1 MLELQRKLLRQHA
14 HNEGNRVLEIPLPS
28 TVELP
33 EPLDSFGR
41 MVVAWGLSYPPTE
54 IGQIN
59 SMRDIEDIPPPA
71 KVDRGG
77 LSPSKEEV

>member
-1 MLELQRKLLRQHA
+1 
-14 HNEGNRVLEIPLPS
+14 
-28 TVELP
+28 
-33 EPLDSFGR
+33 